1 MTEMVPAWI
10 NGKLQPVEKI
20 EVHKRALRHKA
31 VSVFIMVG
39 TETLLQKRALNK
51 YHCPGLWANACCTHP
66 YWDEASETCA
76 RRRIKEELGISTTL
90 PLLYRNQVLF
100 SEIHRIRGMKSHISR
115 SPSRWG
121 EVNDKSRF

>member
-39 TETLLQKRALNK
+39 TETLLQ
-51 YHCPGLWANACCTHP
+51 
-66 YWDEASETCA
+66 
-76 RRRIKEELGISTTL
+76 
-90 PLLYRNQVLF
+90 
-100 SEIHRIRGMKSHISR
+100 SEISMSR
-115 SPSRWG
+115 VKIG
-121 EVNDKSRF
+121 AL